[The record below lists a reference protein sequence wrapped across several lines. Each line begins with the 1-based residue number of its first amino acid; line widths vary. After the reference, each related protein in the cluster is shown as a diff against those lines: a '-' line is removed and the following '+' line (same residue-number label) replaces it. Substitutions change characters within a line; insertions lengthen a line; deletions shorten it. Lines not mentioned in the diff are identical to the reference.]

1 MSRMHLGAK
10 VPNEG
15 ARRLAWWIG
24 EKFAGDVAAFAAAAR
39 VGVATIER
47 LIAGEIAPGTDI
59 VLPIGVATLG
69 TVHRDDWRRQPLGSW
84 WERPAYRPLNRF
96 LEQETRGRSPAV
108 TRAGAAFPPLGAAP
122 APVRAVHA

>member
-24 EKFAGDVAAFAAAAR
+24 ERFAGDVAAFARAAR

-69 TVHRDDWRRQPLGSW
+69 TVHRTDWRRQPLGSW
-84 WERPAYRPLNRF
+84 FDRPPFRVPEKA
-96 LEQETRGRSPAV
+96 LEPKPPRLVVRS
-108 TRAGAAFPPLGAAP
+108 
-122 APVRAVHA
+122 